1 MMRLF
6 IEGRQVDLSE
16 NEVLQV
22 TREIADIREPA
33 QRSSDWSRTFR
44 IPGTSANN
52 KLFGHIFDVNQ
63 EQLNNGTQFAPDF
76 NPNKKAVA
84 LVTVNEVEQLRGF
97 VRLLNISVVRKG
109 QIEYE
114 VSVHGEVA
122 DLFAKIRNKKLS
134 ELDLSELNHTLSKT
148 AVKNSWAYTA
158 ASGGYVYPMIDR
170 GRENKTYDVWGCEDF
185 TPAVFAKVIVD
196 KIFTAAG
203 YSYSDDSFFNTE
215 EFKSRVIP
223 FPKLPQLSEATIA
236 TFAAKAR
243 RNANQSITTGNTTIV
258 FNDDSSSGYYD
269 TGGNFNTS
277 TGIYTA
283 PNQGVIYEVN
293 TSLDL
298 NLAGITS
305 PTQDNAQINLILFA
319 GKRIVNKFTVGPFSL
334 GPTSTDVNQDISISN
349 LFTFA
354 GDELKIV
361 VDSVTAFNSSGAPTV
376 FTSGFTLTV
385 KPGSFIQVDALQS
398 SYGVGQLVD
407 FNSMFVSGDWQQ
419 DKFLS
424 DLLVMDNLYC
434 EPTTRTRE
442 LYIAPRDTFY
452 RDSVVHDLTAKIDY
466 SQPLEIIPMGELDGN
481 PYVFSMA
488 VGKDVDSE
496 EYNNATGKSY
506 GEARIIIDNDFIKNE
521 RKIETTFAS
530 TPYNQAGGKLTI
542 ASMPKDGNANGELR
556 ILYWSGK
563 ITNATWKLADAVAT
577 TPTVTPI
584 NPEIITGGYPHA
596 GHLNNPWQPTKDL
609 NFGMPYYVN
618 LPNGIT
624 YPNNNLFNREWRK
637 YLTEITDRNSKIVKA
652 RVYITPADWLKFS
665 FRDLYYFENQYF
677 RLNKIQDYQ
686 VGSATVTECEF
697 LKIKTANVFTPQTG
711 KAGGGYDAKDDNND
725 RWPDLRGGLDV
736 PARQF
741 GWNGETSSNGGLR
754 PVLTDWVS
762 MFTGVTTKDIGTPS
776 EGDQFRPVI
785 EWSGQEW
792 VFKAE
797 AV

>member
-22 TREIADIREPA
+22 TREIADIREPS

-76 NPNKKAVA
+76 NPNKKAAA
-84 LVTVNEVEQLRGF
+84 LVTVNEVEQMRGF
-97 VRLLNISVVRKG
+97 VRLLNISVIRKG
-109 QIEYE
+109 EIEYE

-134 ELDLSELNHTLSKT
+134 EIDLSEFNHNLSRT

-170 GRENKTYDVWGCEDF
+170 GRENKPYNAWGCEDF

-196 KIFTAAG
+196 KIFTNAG
-203 YSYSDDSFFNTE
+203 YTYSDDSFFNTD

-243 RNANQSITTGNTTIV
+243 RSTDVTYVTSPNTLV

-269 TGGNFNTS
+269 AGNNYDTATGKYTS
-277 TGIYTA
+277 
-283 PNQGVIYEVN
+283 PKQGVLYGVSL
-293 TSLDL
+293 SLDL
-298 NLAGITS
+298 DITGIDHTIYDFGKA
-305 PTQDNAQINLILFA
+305 TFVMLA
-319 GKRIVNKFTVGPFSL
+319 GKRTICSFESAPFQFT
-334 GPTSTDVNQDISISN
+334 
-349 LFTFA
+349 
-354 GDELKIV
+354 
-361 VDSVTAFNSSGAPTV
+361 SSGATIQQDAYIASAYTLLGDEIQVRLTGITAYEIGTSAPVV
-376 FTSGFTLTV
+376 FTSGFNFKV
-385 KPGSFIQVDALQS
+385 KTDSYIQIDAMQS
-398 SYGVGQLVD
+398 SYGVGLLVD

-424 DLLVMDNLYC
+424 DLLIMDNLYC

-452 RDSVVHDLTAKIDY
+452 RDTVVHDLTAKIDY

-488 VGKDVDSE
+488 VGKDLDSE
-496 EYNNATGKSY
+496 EYNKATGKSY

-530 TPYNQAGGKLTI
+530 TPYNQAGAQFVV
-542 ASMPKDGNANGELR
+542 ASMPKDANANGELR

-563 ITNATWKLADAVAT
+563 VTNLQWRLCDAVAESSL
-577 TPTVTPI
+577 V

-596 GHLNNPWQPTKDL
+596 GHLDHPFTPTKDL

-618 LPNGIT
+618 LPKGIQ
-624 YPNNNLFNREWRK
+624 YPNNNLFNREWLK

-652 RVYITPADWLKFS
+652 RVYITPADWLKWS
-665 FRDLYYFENQYF
+665 FRDLYFFEGQYF
-677 RLNKIQDYQ
+677 RLNKMQDYQ
-686 VGSATVTECEF
+686 VGSAEVTECEF

-711 KAGGGYDAKDDNND
+711 KAGGGYDAQDDNND

-736 PARQF
+736 PLRQF

-754 PVLTDWVS
+754 PTLTDWVS
-762 MFTGVTTKDIGTPS
+762 MFTGVTTKDIGTPA

-792 VFKAE
+792 VFKAIAE
-797 AV
+797 